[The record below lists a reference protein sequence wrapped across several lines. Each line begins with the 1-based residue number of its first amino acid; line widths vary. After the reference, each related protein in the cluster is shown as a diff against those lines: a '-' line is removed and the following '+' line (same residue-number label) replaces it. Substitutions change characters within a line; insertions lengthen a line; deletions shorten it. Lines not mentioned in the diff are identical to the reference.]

1 MSMLFIS
8 ITLLTILVPLSAHA
22 YIGPGLA
29 VTFVWTL
36 IGPIA
41 ALVTAIAL
49 IAYFPIRYFYKK
61 WKSRKKT
68 TFDK

>member
-1 MSMLFIS
+1 MHFTS
-8 ITLLTILVPLSAHA
+8 ITLLVLFVPISANA

-41 ALVTAIAL
+41 ALITAIAL

-61 WKSRKKT
+61 WKSKKKT
-68 TFDK
+68 TADK